1 MFKGMEVNPKFLQ
14 FVLFM

>member
-14 FVLFM
+14 FFLFM